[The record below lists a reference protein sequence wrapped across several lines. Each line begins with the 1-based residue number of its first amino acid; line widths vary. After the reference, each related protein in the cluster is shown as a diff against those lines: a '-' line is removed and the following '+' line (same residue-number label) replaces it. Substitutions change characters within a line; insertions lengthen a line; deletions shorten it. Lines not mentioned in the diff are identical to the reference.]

1 MTLYYLTENEYIS
14 SRRNNN
20 FNMAHE
26 ILKPLTDEELKV
38 RVGEFINSFIDL
50 NKKNQ
55 ASLEELKESYH
66 NADLMLYHILKG
78 SNGIVDSTRL
88 LDILLTL
95 IINYM
100 LENDMRDGRIRS
112 ISEPDKRFICFLGI
126 LLTRYVEGQQGPK
139 REEWINKVIET
150 ALRKKWYD

>member
-1 MTLYYLTENEYIS
+1 
-14 SRRNNN
+14 
-20 FNMAHE
+20 MAHS

-66 NADLMLYHILKG
+66 DADLMLYHILKG

-95 IINYM
+95 VINYM
-100 LENDMRDGRIRS
+100 LENDMTDGRIRS

-126 LLTRYVEGQQGPK
+126 LLTRYIEGQQGPK

>member
-1 MTLYYLTENEYIS
+1 MTLFYLTENEYIS

>member
-1 MTLYYLTENEYIS
+1 
-14 SRRNNN
+14 
-20 FNMAHE
+20 MANK
-26 ILKPLTDEELKV
+26 ILKPLSDEELKV
-38 RVGEFINSFIDL
+38 RVGEFVNSFIDL
-50 NKKNQ
+50 NKKNH
-55 ASLEELKESYH
+55 ASLEKLKESYH
-66 NADLMLYHILKG
+66 DADLMLYHILKG

-95 IINYM
+95 VINYM
-100 LENDMRDGRIRS
+100 LENDMTDGRIRS

-126 LLTRYVEGQQGPK
+126 LLTRYIEGQKGPK

>member
-1 MTLYYLTENEYIS
+1 MNILALCQIHFS
-14 SRRNNN
+14 
-20 FNMAHE
+20 MAHS

-38 RVGEFINSFIDL
+38 RVGEFVNSFIDL
-50 NKKNQ
+50 NKKNKS
-55 ASLEELKESYH
+55 SLDELKESYH
-66 NADLMLYHILKG
+66 DADLMLYHILKG

-95 IINYM
+95 VINYM
-100 LENDMRDGRIRS
+100 LENDMTDGRIRS

-126 LLTRYVEGQQGPK
+126 LLTRYIEGQQGPK